1 MKLCSVFISSI
12 LLTTAVAFGNGNNAQ
27 ESALD
32 QSSIISGKVYV
43 DMDNN
48 STLSSTDI
56 GLEAIKVHAF
66 EDINKNGWLDDGDEK
81 VETIETNTD
90 GSYSLTV
97 IPNPIRTARA
107 KISASSDDAVQ
118 NEPGGIM
125 ILDSESEPGIR
136 EIGLRFLDLNI
147 PQGATIKSASLKISL
162 ANHASEFIEII
173 VKGEANDNPETFTN
187 EEYNIWDRPRTQV
200 TTEWQSTVIPNDYQL
215 LEIDG
220 IEEII
225 QEIVDRSGWVE
236 GNAMVLIIADFF
248 GDMYMYDGGFPAEL
262 VITYEDE
269 DQSDV
274 AYIITPDLTSVDAT
288 YSLFT
293 QDYQLVKIS
302 INNEEVN
309 NIDFGFN
316 KEVISSTN
324 FNTNDLNLATMEIW
338 PKPTTG
344 PINIQ
349 LNGLQLD
356 QNFSLNVFS
365 VSGKMVSNEKIYITN
380 NNQAQCNLASL
391 SKGTYI
397 VQLTDG
403 NVFFSEKVILQ

>member
-1 MKLCSVFISSI
+1 MKLCSVLISSF

-32 QSSIISGKVYV
+32 QPSIISGKIYV

-48 STLSSTDI
+48 STFSSTDI

-81 VETIETNTD
+81 VETIETDTD

-118 NEPGGIM
+118 NEPGGVM

-147 PQGATIKSASLKISL
+147 PQGATIKSASLKISI
-162 ANHASEFIEII
+162 ANHPSEFIEII
-173 VKGEANDNPETFTN
+173 VKGEANDNPETFIN
-187 EEYNIWDRPRTQV
+187 EEYNIGNRPRTQV
-200 TTEWQSTVIPNDYQL
+200 TTEWQSTVVPNDYQEL
-215 LEIDG
+215 NIDG
-220 IEEII
+220 IEAII

-248 GDMYMYDGGFPAEL
+248 GDIYMYDGGFPSEL
-262 VITYEDE
+262 IITYENE

-274 AYIITPDLTSVDAT
+274 AYIIAPDLTTIDAA

-293 QDYQLVKIS
+293 EDYQLVKVS
-302 INNEEVN
+302 ANNEAVN

-324 FNTNDLNLATMEIW
+324 FNTNELNLATMEIW

-356 QNFSLNVFS
+356 QSFSVNVFS
-365 VSGKMVSNEKIYITN
+365 VNGKLVSTEKINISN
-380 NNQAQCNLASL
+380 NNQAHCNLSKL

-403 NVFFSEKVILQ
+403 YEFFSEKVILQ